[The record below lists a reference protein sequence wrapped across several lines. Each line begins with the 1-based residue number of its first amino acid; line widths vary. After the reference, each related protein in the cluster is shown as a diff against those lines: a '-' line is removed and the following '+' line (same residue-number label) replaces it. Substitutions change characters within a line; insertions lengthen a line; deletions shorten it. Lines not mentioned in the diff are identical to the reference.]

1 MSLPSY
7 IINWDEFASEL
18 AKGITIDNVNID
30 NSGIEFLLETYFPE
44 IVGLLE
50 DIRDEIYLLRT
61 KYDNYNQKIIGFSR
75 KTNNNIEVL
84 EFINPEKNMYLTG
97 ISFSHN
103 HLEGIGDYFNLSIEN
118 NQAELIFSEVSFK
131 DALQHKHFNKFFPV
145 PAGVK
150 VKITHFN
157 EDSKEKHIWY
167 DLEYLEQ
174 K

>member
-1 MSLPSY
+1 MSVPSY
-7 IINWDEFASEL
+7 ILNWDEFAAEL

-44 IVGLLE
+44 IVDLLE
-50 DIRDEIYLLRT
+50 DILDEVHLMRA
-61 KYDNYNQKIIGFSR
+61 KYDNYNQKIKGFSAE
-75 KTNNNIEVL
+75 TNSDTEVF
-84 EFINPEKNMYLTG
+84 EFTPEKNIYLTG
-97 ISFSHN
+97 VSFSHN

-118 NQAELIFSEVSFK
+118 EKAELIFSEVSFK
-131 DALQHKHFNKFFPV
+131 DALQHKHFNKFFPI
-145 PAGVK
+145 PAGMK

-157 EDSKEKHIWY
+157 ADNKEKYIWY

>member
-1 MSLPSY
+1 MSVPSY
-7 IINWDEFASEL
+7 IINWDEFATEL

-50 DIRDEIYLLRT
+50 DILEEIHLLRT
-61 KYDNYNQKIIGFSR
+61 KYDNYNQKIRGFNA
-75 KTNNNIEVL
+75 KTNENTLIF
-84 EFINPEKNMYLTG
+84 EFAAEKNMYITG
-97 ISFSHN
+97 IAFSHN
-103 HLEGIGDYFNLSIEN
+103 HLEGIGDYFNLSVEN
-118 NQAELIFSEVSFK
+118 ENAELVFNQVSFK

-145 PAGVK
+145 PKGMK
-150 VKITHFN
+150 VRITHFN
-157 EDSKEKHIWY
+157 ADNLEKHIWY

>member
-50 DIRDEIYLLRT
+50 DILYEVRLMRT
-61 KYDNYNQKIIGFSR
+61 KYENYNQKIKGFSR
-75 KTNNNIEVL
+75 KTDNNIEIF
-84 EFINPEKNMYLTG
+84 EFVADRNMYLTG
-97 ISFSHN
+97 VSFSHN
-103 HLEGIGDYFNLSIEN
+103 HLEGIGDYFNLSVEN
-118 NQAELIFSEVSFK
+118 ENAELVFNQVSFK

-145 PAGVK
+145 PAGMK

-157 EDSKEKHIWY
+157 EDNRKKHIWY

>member
-7 IINWDEFASEL
+7 IINWDEFATEL
-18 AKGITIDNVNID
+18 SKGIVIDSVNID
-30 NSGIEFLLETYFPE
+30 NSGIESLLETYFPE
-44 IVGLLE
+44 VVGLLE
-50 DIRDEIYLLRT
+50 DIIDEIQSLKTR
-61 KYDNYNQKIIGFSR
+61 YDNYNQKIKGFSR
-75 KTNNNIEVL
+75 KTSKSIEIF
-84 EFINPEKNMYLTG
+84 EFIAQKDMYLTG

-118 NQAELIFSEVSFK
+118 ETAELIFSEVSFK

-150 VKITHFN
+150 IKITHFS
-157 EDSKEKHIWY
+157 EDDREKHIWY
-167 DLEYLEQ
+167 DLEYLER

>member
-1 MSLPSY
+1 MSLQSY

-50 DIRDEIYLLRT
+50 DILNEVRLIRT
-61 KYDNYNQKIIGFSR
+61 KYENYNQKIKGFSR
-75 KTNNNIEVL
+75 RTNNNIEVF
-84 EFINPEKNMYLTG
+84 EFISEKDMYLTG
-97 ISFSHN
+97 VSFSHN
-103 HLEGIGDYFNLSIEN
+103 HLEGIGDYFNLSVEN
-118 NQAELIFSEVSFK
+118 ENAELVFNQVSFK

-145 PAGVK
+145 PAGMK

-157 EDSKEKHIWY
+157 EDSRKKHIWY
-167 DLEYLEQ
+167 DLEYLEE